1 GPAVIF
7 KRFVDVLGD
16 FHLSTLLAYEL
27 LHARS
32 GEIIQILGIYGR
44 LRAIRL
50 RAECL
55 HSISLVPLEMAR
67 GCLGQHVAVR
77 IEGVGEGQWPS
88 SDGPQ
93 PVAALLNREIAQVS
107 ICGIA
112 VLEDQHAS

>member
-1 GPAVIF
+1 MRKVSCLMIA
-7 KRFVDVLGD
+7 K
-16 FHLSTLLAYEL
+16 TALLIPLHARESYEL

-107 ICGIA
+107 
-112 VLEDQHAS
+112 